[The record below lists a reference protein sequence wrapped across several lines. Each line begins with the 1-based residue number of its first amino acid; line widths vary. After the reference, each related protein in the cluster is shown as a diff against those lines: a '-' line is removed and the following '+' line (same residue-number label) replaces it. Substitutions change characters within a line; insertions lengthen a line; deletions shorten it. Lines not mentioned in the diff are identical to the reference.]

1 MKKLKNAR
9 KLIMVVFVA
18 LLVYTVS
25 FTTVLA
31 TNAPKSITVKRA
43 EVVSDLVT
51 NKDHGF
57 TIFET
62 TDGKTI
68 YCLDNLKKAL
78 VSGQTA
84 TLAGSA
90 DDGVLYILKNGY
102 PNKKITGNNEMD
114 FYITQAAIW
123 WYMDETGQGSN
134 KLSDEFKNATKTDI
148 NDLLPRIKSLVA
160 SAKSYK
166 DNQVKPT
173 MVLKTNGETLTLS
186 KDNKYYE
193 SPLMTATLT
202 GASTYK
208 AEVSGAPK
216 GTTVVNEK
224 GEAKSS
230 FNSNEKVK
238 VQIPVSA
245 VKEKTNLTV
254 KFTAS
259 GKVQKAMI
267 YKTTNSEYQ
276 RVAGLYDEVV
286 SLEQSTKLTVTPKA
300 RVCEIDGDKY
310 YGINGTEV
318 DKATYDKECNKHVCE
333 IVDDEYYGANG
344 TIVDKA
350 TFDSECGNEVI
361 VPNTSSNV
369 STLAIVMG
377 LLMIVSGSGLIAY
390 KSKKSYL

>member
-1 MKKLKNAR
+1 MGNKIKL
-9 KLIMVVFVA
+9 FSFA
-18 LLVYTVS
+18 LL
-25 FTTVLA
+25 A
-31 TNAPKSITVKRA
+31 TLLFAFNFGVVNAAPKSITVKRA
-43 EVVSDLVT
+43 EVLSDLIT
-51 NKDHGF
+51 NHDHGF
-57 TIFET
+57 TIFT
-62 TDGKTI
+62 TTEGKII
-68 YCLDNLKKAL
+68 YCLDNLKPAL
-78 VSGQTA
+78 LSGQIA
-84 TLAGSA
+84 SDNGQA
-90 DDGVLYILKNGY
+90 DDGVLYILQNGY
-102 PNKKITGNNEMD
+102 PNKKITGNTEMD
-114 FYITQAAIW
+114 KYITQAAIW
-123 WYMDETGQGSN
+123 WYMDDTNQGSN
-134 KLSDEFKNATKTDI
+134 KLSDEFRNATTTDI
-148 NDLLPRIKSLVA
+148 NELIPKIKALVA
-160 SAKSYK
+160 NAKNYK
-166 DNQVKPT
+166 NNYTKPT
-173 MVLKTNGETLTLS
+173 VNISLNNTTLALTS
-186 KDNKYYE
+186 DNKYYE